1 MITHI
6 RDNAKFSKITI
17 SISLITLIAIT
28 LLIVGS
34 HDKVSASVMQP
45 DRDIDLSSEFG
56 SGTPEGVWSDGSTIW
71 VVDNDNRR
79 LVAYNRSTGDYLADK
94 TIQLDSSNGDPR
106 DIWSTA
112 STIWVSDWD
121 DTKLYAYGRL
131 TGNRQANLDIDLA
144 SSNDA
149 PRGITGLDTTIWVV
163 DKDDTYVY
171 AYSVDGGGRQQDAE
185 FDLHSANDHP
195 WGIWASDS
203 HIWVSDLDDDQPVRI
218 RLQFGRPRSNP
229 GPASAPG
236 QPRPKGNLGRRR
248 DHVDR

>member
-1 MITHI
+1 MFNSIKHHAI
-6 RDNAKFSKITI
+6 HSKIKFAI
-17 SISLITLIAIT
+17 PLSALIAII
-28 LLIVGS
+28 LLFLGS
-34 HDKVSASVMQP
+34 HDTVNGSVMKPQS
-45 DRDIDLSSEFG
+45 DIDLSAQFS

-149 PRGITGLDTTIWVV
+149 PRGITGLNNTIL
-163 DKDDTYVY
+163 
-171 AYSVDGGGRQQDAE
+171 GGRQ
-185 FDLHSANDHP
+185 
-195 WGIWASDS
+195 
-203 HIWVSDLDDDQPVRI
+203 
-218 RLQFGRPRSNP
+218 GRYLCLRV
-229 GPASAPG
+229 
-236 QPRPKGNLGRRR
+236 QR
-248 DHVDR
+248 